1 MINKLWFRVADGYCE
16 ELLVGKPA
24 TEGSPIGQLP
34 VPQTGAETIE
44 ISLRIEN
51 IFHWRFPTRC

>member
-24 TEGSPIGQLP
+24 TSCSTDGG
-34 VPQTGAETIE
+34 G
-44 ISLRIEN
+44 N
-51 IFHWRFPTRC
+51 Y